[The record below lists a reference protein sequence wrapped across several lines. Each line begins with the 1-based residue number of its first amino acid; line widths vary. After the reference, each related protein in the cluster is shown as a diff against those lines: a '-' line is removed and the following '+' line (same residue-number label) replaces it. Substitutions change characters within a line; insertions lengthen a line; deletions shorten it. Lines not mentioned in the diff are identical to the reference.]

1 MRRIAQCIA
10 LAFFTLAGLTAAAAS
25 TETIDLDVR
34 IRNGN
39 SAQVNVKGGTI
50 TRIEVEV
57 KRLNAKQQETQLTA
71 EYSDGDSVDGGSRL
85 QVDRQDYHRLVWNED
100 DGHEENRRI
109 TLTARNGDVQV
120 NRVTVTYKK
129 SAGQREID
137 VGEKIRSG
145 DTYDVRVDA
154 GRIKTITV
162 KVKRLNAAATDTHL
176 TASYSNGRKVDGGE
190 KLQVDHITSHEI
202 SWEPDGE
209 HREDRRITIEAHG
222 GDVYV
227 DWVRIEYAGD

>member
-1 MRRIAQCIA
+1 MRGFVPAFVLPLIAA
-10 LAFFTLAGLTAAAAS
+10 AGLTAAAAS
-25 TETIDLDVR
+25 TETINLDVR

-57 KRLNAKQQETQLTA
+57 KRLNAKQQDTHLTA
-71 EYSDGDSVDGGSRL
+71 EYSDGDAVDGGSRL
-85 QVDRQDYHRLVWNED
+85 QVDRQDFHPLAWDED
-100 DGHEENRRI
+100 GGHEEDRRI

-129 SAGQREID
+129 SADNREIE
-137 VGEKIRSG
+137 VEEKIRG
-145 DTYDVRVDA
+145 GETLDVRVDA

-190 KLQVDHITSHEI
+190 KLQVDHITSHEV

-209 HREDRRITIEAHG
+209 HRENRRITIEAHG

-227 DWVRIEYAGD
+227 DWVRVEYAAD

>member
-1 MRRIAQCIA
+1 MRRTVQAFA
-10 LAFFTLAGLTAAAAS
+10 FAVLAVVGLSSAA
-25 TETIDLDVR
+25 ETINLDVR

-39 SAQVNVKGGTI
+39 SAQVNLKGGTI
-50 TRIEVEV
+50 TRIEVEA
-57 KRLNAKQQETQLTA
+57 KRLNAKQQDTHLTA
-71 EYSDGDSVDGGSRL
+71 EYSDGDAVDGGSRL
-85 QVDRQDYHRLVWNED
+85 QVDRQDFHQLAWDEAG
-100 DGHEENRRI
+100 GHEEDRRI

-129 SAGQREID
+129 SADNREIE
-137 VGEKIRSG
+137 VEEKIRSG
-145 DTYDVRVDA
+145 ETLDVRVDA

-190 KLQVDHITSHEI
+190 KLQVDHITSREV

-209 HREDRRITIEAHG
+209 HRESRRITLEAHG

-227 DWVRIEYAGD
+227 DWVRVEYAGE

>member
-1 MRRIAQCIA
+1 MRRFMSAFA
-10 LAFFTLAGLTAAAAS
+10 LPLLAAAGLTAAAAS

-57 KRLNAKQQETQLTA
+57 KRLNARQQDTHLTA
-71 EYSDGDSVDGGSRL
+71 EYSDGDAVDGGSRL
-85 QVDRQDYHRLVWNED
+85 QVDRQDYHRLAWDEAG
-100 DGHEENRRI
+100 GHEEDRRI

-120 NRVTVTYKK
+120 QRVTVTYRKP
-129 SAGQREID
+129 AGEREID

-162 KVKRLNAAATDTHL
+162 RVKRLNAAATDTHL

-190 KLQVDHITSHEI
+190 KLQVDHITSHEV

-209 HREDRRITIEAHG
+209 HRENRRITLEAHG